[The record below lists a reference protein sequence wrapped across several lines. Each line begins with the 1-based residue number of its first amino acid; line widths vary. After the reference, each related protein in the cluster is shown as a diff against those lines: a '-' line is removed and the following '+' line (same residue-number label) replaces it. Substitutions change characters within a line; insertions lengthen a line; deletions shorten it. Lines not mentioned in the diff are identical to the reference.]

1 MKSAWITGKR
11 SIEVKEEAYR
21 KPGPDEVVV
30 QINTCGICGT
40 DLHFYRD
47 FPQKGP
53 IPLGHEVAGAVYE
66 PGGAVTDLQIGQSVV
81 VQNHVSCGSCEPCL
95 QGRPAHCRNIQTYMD
110 DRAGMAE
117 YLRVPKE
124 MVVPYSE
131 LDFSE
136 AALAEPLTVA
146 LDVVQRARL
155 EPFQDVCISGPGIIG
170 LFCTGLAAA
179 AGASNVA
186 VLGRSFRS
194 ERGRRRIEAAKS
206 MGATEIF
213 DTDERGWLKEAKRE
227 FPEGFHKIIVTSPP
241 RTIPPLFDLASFGA
255 DIVFNGISFAE
266 EAITFNANAFHFK
279 KLTLAASHAIPNW
292 GFPLAF
298 KLLSQDVF
306 KHKKLIT
313 HSFPLEQI
321 EEAFV
326 AAGSAEQGAIKVLI
340 TF

>member
-11 SIEVKEEAYR
+11 TIEVKEEAYR

-66 PGGAVTDLQIGQSVV
+66 LGGAVTDLQIGQSVI

-95 QGRPAHCRNIQTYMD
+95 QGRPAYCRNIQTYMD

-117 YLRVPKE
+117 YLRVPTD
-124 MVVPYSE
+124 MVVPYSG

-194 ERGRRRIEAAKS
+194 ERGKRRIQAAKS

-213 DTDERGWLKEAKRE
+213 DTAEQGWTDKVKRQ

-298 KLLSQDVF
+298 KLLSQNVF

-313 HSFPLEQI
+313 HNFPLEQI
-321 EEAFV
+321 EEAFIT
-326 AAGSAEQGAIKVLI
+326 AGSAEQGAIKVLI

>member
-1 MKSAWITGKR
+1 MKSAWITAKR
-11 SIEVKEEAYR
+11 TIAIKEEAYR
-21 KPGPDEVVV
+21 KPGPDEAVVR
-30 QINTCGICGT
+30 INTCGICGT

-47 FPQKGP
+47 LPQKGP
-53 IPLGHEVAGAVYE
+53 IPLGHEVAGTVYE
-66 PGGAVTDLQIGQSVV
+66 IGGAVTGLQIGQTVV

-95 QGRPAHCRNIQTYMD
+95 QGRPAHCRNIQTYMN

-117 YLRVPKE
+117 YLCVPKA

-179 AGASNVA
+179 AGAGNIA
-186 VLGRSFRS
+186 VLGRSFQS
-194 ERGRRRIEAAKS
+194 ERGKRRIEEAKS
-206 MGATEIF
+206 LGATRFF
-213 DTDERGWLKEAKRE
+213 DTDGQGWLEEAKRE

-241 RTIPPLFDLASFGA
+241 RTIPPLFDLACFGA
-255 DIVFNGISFAE
+255 HIVYNGISFPE
-266 EAITFNANAFHFK
+266 PDISFDANAFHFK

-298 KLLSQDVF
+298 KLLRQNMF

-321 EEAFV
+321 EEAFIT
-326 AAGSAEQGAIKVLI
+326 AGGKEQGAIKVMI